1 MQRNLIFAIFDTF
14 SSFQI
19 PLLPSGRKPAMRSRR
34 DLSGK
39 TASPPPSFPRRRESG
54 NEKTTVLSAMTE
66 TGEMTESK
74 RVEMCRKSLKP
85 DKLDFR
91 FCGNDGIL
99 DFCFRGMTIWK
110 FPETPKQPKLNKPD
124 SACVGMMGPKPSEP
138 KKNRRFQTA
147 SKTAGTMPAVCR
159 LRFRGAGGCRPSRA
173 FLPVRT

>member
-1 MQRNLIFAIFDTF
+1 MAFRQGRVFGRVSKMPPEILEKVQRNLIFAIFDTF

-39 TASPPPSFPRRRESG
+39 TASLPPSFPRRRESG

-85 DKLDFR
+85 DKLDSR

-99 DFCFRGMTIWK
+99 GFCFRGIM
-110 FPETPKQPKLNKPD
+110 
-124 SACVGMMGPKPSEP
+124 SPKPSEP
-138 KKNRRFQTA
+138 KKPPLSDGIKNRRHDA
-147 SKTAGTMPAVCR
+147 CG
-159 LRFRGAGGCRPSRA
+159 
-173 FLPVRT
+173 LPFAL